1 MRNFISLIALAL
13 FVAAPAMAQGTISKG
28 DFFVG
33 YQYMHLNPGGRGCH
47 GIDLNGTYNVTDWIG
62 GVGDFGYCKE
72 TGLPSGVGGHDFNY
86 LFGPRITYR
95 NDSKLEP
102 YGQFLLG
109 GQNES
114 IGGASANSFAFT
126 LGGGINYKYN
136 DRFSIRMIQAEYLWN
151 HFGGTGWNNARITAG
166 LVYSF

>member
-1 MRNFISLIALAL
+1 M
-13 FVAAPAMAQGTISKG
+13 
-28 DFFVG
+28 
-33 YQYMHLNPGGRGCH
+33 
-47 GIDLNGTYNVTDWIG
+47 
-62 GVGDFGYCKE
+62 
-72 TGLPSGVGGHDFNY
+72 GGHDFNY
-86 LFGPRITYR
+86 LFGPRVTYR

-114 IGGASANSFAFT
+114 VGGASSNSFAFT
-126 LGGGINYKYN
+126 LGGGVNYRYN

-151 HFGGTGWNNARITAG
+151 HLYGSGWNNARITAG